1 MVGGCRVRAN
11 GYAARRLSPAC
22 RQTLTVPE
30 SMNGIRLQDYL
41 GRVLPTIHRASL
53 RGLVDLGEV
62 RVNGQQESRNVR
74 LVASDFVELPAAT
87 DLPKRRQLG
96 SVALSVLGEG
106 SGYLVLA
113 KPAGLP
119 TVPDRS
125 GAAASVHGQL
135 EALREGQDLRV
146 VHRLDRD
153 TSGCLLL
160 AKGLEA
166 ARHFDRLWRSNGVA
180 KEYVALVH
188 GRVASDQQTIDLFL
202 GPDRRRPGK
211 VVASKREQRGFR
223 AASTEVQVMRRFT
236 NFTLLRLRP
245 ATGRGHQLRVHLRAI
260 GHPIVADSDYRG
272 EPLLLSKIKSGYKQR
287 LGASEKPLLARMF
300 LHAEVLAF
308 EDPDGE
314 PVAVEAP
321 MPKDLQLVLAKL
333 SKFAAED

>member
-1 MVGGCRVRAN
+1 MH
-11 GYAARRLSPAC
+11 
-22 RQTLTVPE
+22 
-30 SMNGIRLQDYL
+30 GIRLQDYL
-41 GRVLPTIHRASL
+41 GRVLPKVHRASL

-62 RVNGQQESRNVR
+62 LVNGQQARRNVR
-74 LVASDFVELPAAT
+74 LLANDFVELPAAA
-87 DLPKRRQLG
+87 DLPRRRPQAP
-96 SVALSVLGEG
+96 VTPSVLGEG
-106 SGYLVLA
+106 AAYLVLG

-125 GAAASVHGQL
+125 GRMDSVHGQL
-135 EALREGQDLRV
+135 EALRVGQDLRI

-166 ARHFDRLWRSNGVA
+166 ARHFDRQWRSDRVA

-188 GRVASDQQTIDLFL
+188 GRVARDEQTIDLFL

-211 VVASKREQRGFR
+211 VVASEREQRGFR
-223 AASTEVQVMRRFT
+223 AASTEVQVMQRFV

-272 EPLLLSKIKSGYKQR
+272 EPLFLSKIKSGYKQR
-287 LGASEKPLLARMF
+287 FGASEKPLLGRMF

-314 PVAVEAP
+314 RVTVEAP
-321 MPKDLQLVLAKL
+321 LPKDLQLALAKL